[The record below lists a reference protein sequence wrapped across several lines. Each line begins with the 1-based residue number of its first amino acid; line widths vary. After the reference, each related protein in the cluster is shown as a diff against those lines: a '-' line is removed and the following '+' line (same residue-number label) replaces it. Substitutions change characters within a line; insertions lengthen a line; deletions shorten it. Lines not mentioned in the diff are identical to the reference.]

1 MRAQL
6 IELTPDSAELVAEGE
21 IVEQRL
27 DDVLAVVERA
37 LDRDRVDVR
46 LVDRRHL
53 PALHVGDAAVREED
67 EDVGARAAAEGLDRR
82 RAGVARGRAEDRR
95 APVAPLQRAV
105 HRAPEPLHGEIL
117 ERERRPVEQF
127 EQEQVVVDLDQRR
140 GRGVAEAGIGVA
152 RQAGELVGRK
162 ILADERRDQPGRRF
176 GIGQAGEGADR
187 RRGERRQALRH
198 VEAPVAGE
206 PGEHRVAEIEPRR
219 FAAGG
224 EVTHVFRIPE
234 ARACVV

>member
-6 IELTPDSAELVAEGE
+6 IELTPDRPSSSRKA
-21 IVEQRL
+21 RSPNS
-27 DDVLAVVERA
+27 VLTIAWQSSNEPSIG
-37 LDRDRVDVR
+37 DRMDVR

-67 EDVGARAAAEGLDRR
+67 EDVGARLAAEGFDRR

-95 APVAPLQRAV
+95 APIAPLEGAV
-105 HRAPEPLHGEIL
+105 HRAPQPLHGEIL
-117 ERERRPVEQF
+117 EGEGRPVEQL
-127 EQEQVVVDLDQRR
+127 EHEQVGVDLGQRR

-152 RQAGELVGRK
+152 RQAGEFVGRK

-176 GIGQAGEGADR
+176 RIGQTGEGADR
-187 RRGERRQALRH
+187 RRGERRQALRY
-198 VEAPVAGE
+198 VESPVAGE
-206 PGEHRVAEIEPRR
+206 PREHRVAEIEPRR

-224 EVTHVFRIPE
+224 EVTHVSRIPE